1 MADRYLVNAPGYWYS
16 TSRWSSSSG
25 GSSGASIP
33 TDTDNVIIDANSG
46 TGLVTLTATTPTM
59 PTGATYVDGNIAG
72 GSFIAIDN
80 SAVACANLTVTA
92 TQDITLGPGSLNIWG
107 GLSLPSTGNFK
118 FWTQPYND
126 GSKNT
131 MSFRATAGGT
141 FTIKTNGVPLPYNVL
156 IGYPGTRSFDGST
169 PPQPVISTNSAG
181 SGATYSL
188 LAGDAGNSDFNCLG
202 TLSIRNGTFTTNN
215 ITLRVGSFTS
225 PAATGYTRV
234 INLGSSTI
242 IIRGAVNTYTNDIGA
257 FAYSTPGTYSITN
270 SADLTLNSGTS
281 VVVYKPGNSSSVT
294 GNTDDFFT
302 MFTNSSTK

>member
-33 TDTDNVIIDANSG
+33 TDIDNVIIDANSG
-46 TGLVTLTATTPTM
+46 TGLVTLTAVAPTM
-59 PTGATYVDGNIAG
+59 PTGATYVDVNIASG
-72 GSFIAIDN
+72 TFSANDYAAIT
-80 SAVACANLTVTA
+80 CANLTVTA
-92 TQDITLGPGSLNIWG
+92 TQDITLGPGFLNIWG
-107 GLSLPSTGNFK
+107 SLSLPSTGSFK

-126 GSKNT
+126 GTKN
-131 MSFRATAGGT
+131 SIYFRATAGGT
-141 FTIKTNGVPLPYNVL
+141 FTIKTNGVPLPYNVV
-156 IGYPGTRSFDGST
+156 INAPGTLVYDGGGN
-169 PPQPVISTNSAG
+169 PIINNSGPGNG
-181 SGATYSL
+181 STYSL

-202 TLSIRNGTFTTNN
+202 TLQIVNGTFTTNN
-215 ITLRVGSFTS
+215 ITLRVGSLTS
-225 PAATGYTRV
+225 PANTGYKRV

-242 IIRGAVNTYTNDIGA
+242 IIRGAVNTYTNDISA
-257 FAYSTPGTYSITN
+257 FSFSNPGTYSITS
-270 SADLTLNSGTS
+270 SADLTLNAGTS

>member
-59 PTGATYVDGNIAG
+59 PTGATGSTNIAS
-72 GSFIAIDN
+72 GSFITIDY
-80 SAVACANLTVTA
+80 SACACANLTVTA
-92 TQDITLGPGSLNIWG
+92 TQDITLGPGELSIWG
-107 GLSLPSTGNFK
+107 SLSLPSTGSFK

-126 GSKNT
+126 GLRNL
-131 MSFRATAGGT
+131 MFFRAATGT

-156 IGYPGTRSFDGST
+156 IGYPGTRSFDGGGI
-169 PPQPVISTNSAG
+169 PVVSTNFAG
-181 SGATYSL
+181 PGATYSL

-202 TLSIRNGTFTTNN
+202 TLSIRNGAFTTNN

-225 PAATGYTRV
+225 SAAAGYTRV

-242 IIRGAVNTYTNDIGA
+242 IIRGAVNTYESDIGA
-257 FAYSTPGTYSITN
+257 FAYSTPGTYSITS